1 MDATVFLE
9 DQNFKNLQ
17 KKYCNGSII
26 PFIGAGLSQP
36 LGMPSWRALLDSA
49 YSELVPY
56 NRKLQQSQF
65 QSLMEQHKYIEA
77 ASILQSHCDNF
88 KEIISNI
95 FAETAAEKSSWEDR
109 DNNYKDLAWGRMFS
123 CFLTTNY
130 DDCLEYFLRE
140 SVHSSN
146 LSDPNLNLQDVFH
159 NKHIRH
165 IIHMH
170 GTYTDPNSI
179 VLSSED
185 YTAYYK
191 EDVFK
196 GKFTALGITKSFLFL
211 GFSLQDKKVRELVNI
226 FADLFV
232 ADHYIVTSDKN
243 ITEGLSPRIHPIYIS
258 DNYIQDIRLL
268 LRTLYRTPLLAKLC
282 SCVDCKNPAYDN
294 QYGEKSISEALI
306 CKINYSAKN
315 KESTLTE
322 ILKNN
327 CFLAEKINYF
337 QLVAEGGMG
346 KTVQLLR
353 TSKELLE
360 IGIPVYYIPLRE
372 LRELDIEEFIR
383 CKILDFE
390 NSLWNET
397 ELLTESLSA
406 PSLIILDG
414 FNEIPLDDQEKVAN
428 NVTSLM
434 RYHHIRFLLS
444 GREMIGS
451 LPLEKLEILKLQ
463 DADLQQYFSDT
474 YLSFSKD
481 LWEILKIPM
490 MARLY
495 KETEYYIEN
504 NIPVNHILNPF
515 IWRKPCH
522 TKADIIWN
530 YFQCQYCGVI
540 TSAEKLARVAALEYA
555 AGFIAWKMV
564 CNYTF
569 SITISSFDSLME
581 DAQEKFAC
589 HFTKTERFRNLT
601 RVQKYNYDS
610 QDIANIL
617 LCKLNL
623 FVIDQESVSIDHQY
637 FRDFLAALH
646 LKNETKNYIIK
657 SHAWNH
663 GVIPKNIIDMFSEMC
678 TKEELL
684 AILEKQRDYNKENKI
699 TENNNFYAYNWLQA
713 ARKKDISFQNFN
725 FSWHDLRCTCLA
737 KDFDS
742 LSPFSFDHCMLSK
755 NTFLL
760 EDHSDQITDCK
771 WSPDGV
777 RIATCSKD
785 TTAKIWNSW
794 TGVCEATAV
803 QDSDIRCICWPTNEQ
818 LVFGTKNGD
827 IVSWNRLHDTLATIC
842 NIGVVIEGVDI
853 IRKNNTWYLLVL
865 TAHGFLICDS
875 EYHLLT
881 VVPSSRP
888 DPYLVTPDQKHL
900 IVASWSDIE
909 VYPIDDMLNGAVP
922 KPQNYRT
929 NCKEIRTLSLSGSSN
944 TILISD
950 DDGNIFE
957 VCLAGLQAEDR
968 SNYMNRLRKMDS
980 TVYRLDWNPHNGI
993 FAASTFHNISF
1004 WDRSFQ
1010 HRLYTDDR
1018 LSGLAYWSPIRNRL
1032 MIKDDFGDEIDIIDF
1047 DEYEDS
1053 RQPRPVVHAEH
1064 YTEEM
1069 YSWSPSG
1076 KYLACASGHLIFI
1089 WDLEKNIM
1097 IKRFRHSEQ
1106 IIGKVMWSSD
1116 SSAIYLYSQVR
1127 CSDSVWPSSITHTVF
1142 CIDLETQAKKRIA
1155 ECKLHSWDHFNYH
1168 DAYFSFDQW
1177 SPNKSKLLFKHEDN
1191 LHILDFFSDSV
1202 VTLNIKHLSERRE
1215 SSTIL
1220 KWNETSDRI
1229 IGVCDHQKYLLWNVS
1244 NGNIIKQFNLNTEY
1258 IECFRRNPYRQESR
1272 TTFSFPKND
1281 PTPSEVS
1288 GTYIL
1293 DHFTNADTFIF
1304 AELRLKLAHTHEQQY
1319 NTTFSWP
1326 FLSYEVDG
1334 RKIHRLSLDGHHWI
1348 QNAAEEMRIY
1358 LHRDNKNIPIL
1369 SLPLSKIFLSR
1380 INFISQNTV
1389 EIETAKSITRL
1400 HTDTMQQE
1408 TYDKTLDH
1416 AYHYILS
1423 PYSDD
1428 VIALLQ
1434 TKPTELKA
1442 FAHDH
1447 FVKDSPVKIINHITT
1462 FNLVNS
1468 TFYDVTVEDDALI
1481 EAIGNSG
1488 GIITSE

>member
-1 MDATVFLE
+1 MDATIFLE
-9 DQNFKNLQ
+9 DKNFKNLQ

-65 QSLMEQHKYIEA
+65 QSLMDQHEYIEA

-88 KEIISNI
+88 KEIISKI

-109 DNNYKDLAWGRMFS
+109 DNNYKDLAFGRMFS

-130 DDCLEYFLRE
+130 DDCLEYFLRV
-140 SVHSSN
+140 SARSSN
-146 LSDPNLNLQDVFH
+146 LSSPNLKLQDIFH
-159 NKHIRH
+159 DKHIRH
-165 IIHMH
+165 IIHVH
-170 GTYTDPNSI
+170 GTYTDPDSI

-185 YTAYYK
+185 YTACYEK
-191 EDVFK
+191 GVFK
-196 GKFTALGITKSFLFL
+196 GKFAALGITKSFLFL

-226 FADLFV
+226 FADLFD

-243 ITEGLSPRIHPIYIS
+243 ITEGLSSRIHPIYIS
-258 DNYIQDIRLL
+258 NNYIQDIRLL
-268 LRTLYRTPLLAKLC
+268 LRTLYRTPLLTKLD
-282 SCVDCKNPAYDN
+282 SWVDRKNPAYDN
-294 QYGEKSISEALI
+294 QNGEKIISEELI
-306 CKINYSAKN
+306 CKIKYPAEN
-315 KESTLTE
+315 KKSTLIE
-322 ILKNN
+322 ILKDD
-327 CFLAEKINYF
+327 CFLAKKTKHF

-353 TSKELLE
+353 TAKELLE
-360 IGIPVYYIPLRE
+360 MGIPVYYIPLRE
-372 LRELDIEEFIR
+372 LRELDIKEFIYR
-383 CKILDFE
+383 KILDSE
-390 NSLWNET
+390 NKLWNET
-397 ELLTESLSA
+397 ELLTESSSA

-414 FNEIPLDDQEKVAN
+414 FNEISLDDQEKVAES
-428 NVTSLM
+428 VFLLM
-434 RYHHIRFLLS
+434 HYHHIHFLLS
-444 GREMIGS
+444 GRDMVGR
-451 LPLEKLEILKLQ
+451 LPLEKLEIIKLQ
-463 DADLQQYFSDT
+463 YESIRQYFSDT
-474 YLSFSKD
+474 SLCFGND
-481 LWEILKIPM
+481 LLQILEIPM

-495 KETEYYIEN
+495 KDSEYYIEN
-504 NIPVNHILNPF
+504 NIPVNHITNPF
-515 IWRKPCH
+515 SWHKPCH

-530 YFQCQYCGVI
+530 YFQCQYCGTI
-540 TSAEKLARVAALEYA
+540 TLEEKLARVVSLEYA
-555 AGFIAWKMV
+555 AGFIAWEMV
-564 CNYTF
+564 CKYTF
-569 SITISSFDSLME
+569 SIPKSSFDSLME
-581 DAQEKFAC
+581 DAKEKFSC
-589 HFTKTERFRNLT
+589 IFSKTERFRNLT
-601 RVQKYNYDS
+601 RVQNYNYNH

-646 LKNETKNYIIK
+646 LKNETENYIIQ

-684 AILEKQRDYNKENKI
+684 AIWEKQRDYNKENEI

-742 LSPFSFDHCMLSK
+742 LSLFSFDHCMLSK

-760 EDHSDQITDCK
+760 EDHSNQIIDCK

-777 RIATCSKD
+777 RIATCSRD

-794 TGVCEATAV
+794 TGVCEATAI
-803 QDSDIRCICWPTNEQ
+803 QNSAIRCICWLTNDQ

-827 IVSWNRLHDTLATIC
+827 IVSWNRSNGALRQIC
-842 NIGVVIEGVDI
+842 NIGVVIEGVDV

-875 EYHLLT
+875 EYNLLT
-881 VVPSSRP
+881 VVPTIRP
-888 DPYLVTPDQKHL
+888 DSYLVTPDQKHL
-900 IVASWSDIE
+900 ILAFWSDIE
-909 VYPIDDMLNGAVP
+909 VYPIDDMLHGAVP
-922 KPQNYRT
+922 KPQNYST
-929 NCKEIRTLSLSGSSN
+929 NCKKIRTLSLSGSSN

-957 VCLAGLQAEDR
+957 VCLAGLQTEDL
-968 SNYMNRLRKMDS
+968 SNYMNRLPKMDS

-993 FAASTFHNISF
+993 FAVSTFHHISF
-1004 WDRSFQ
+1004 WDKSFQ
-1010 HRLYTDDR
+1010 HRLYTDDH

-1032 MIKDDFGDEIDIIDF
+1032 MIKDDFGYEIDILDF

-1053 RQPRPVVHAEH
+1053 RQPRPLIHVEH
-1064 YTEEM
+1064 YSQEM

-1097 IKRFRHSEQ
+1097 IKRFRHSEK

-1116 SSAIYLYSQVR
+1116 SSAIHLYSQAR
-1127 CSDSVWPSSITHTVF
+1127 CSDSFGQSSITHAVF
-1142 CIDLETQAKKRIA
+1142 YIDLETQAKKAIA
-1155 ECKLHSWDHFNYH
+1155 KCKLHSRYSSNHH
-1168 DAYFSFDQW
+1168 DVYFSFDQW
-1177 SPNKSKLLFKHEDN
+1177 SPDKSKLLFKHEHN

-1202 VTLNIKHLSERRE
+1202 VTLDIKHLSNRRE
-1215 SSTIL
+1215 SNTTL
-1220 KWNETSDRI
+1220 KWNEASDRI
-1229 IGVCDHQKYLLWNVS
+1229 IGVCDHQEYILWNVS
-1244 NGNIIKQFNLNTEY
+1244 NGKIEKQFNFNSGY
-1258 IECFRRNPYRQESR
+1258 IEDFRTYPYHQELGEIIS
-1272 TTFSFPKND
+1272 FSKND
-1281 PTPSEVS
+1281 PKTSEVS

-1293 DHFTNADTFIF
+1293 DHFTTDNTYIF
-1304 AELRLKLAHTHEQQY
+1304 SELSLKLAHTHEQQY

-1334 RKIHRLSLDGHHWI
+1334 KTIHRLSLDGHHCI
-1348 QNAAEEMRIY
+1348 QNESEEIRVY
-1358 LHRDNKNIPIL
+1358 LHRDNRNIPIL
-1369 SLPLSKIFLSR
+1369 SLPLSEFFLSR

-1408 TYDKTLDH
+1408 TYVKTLDH

-1442 FAHDH
+1442 FVHDH
-1447 FVKDSPVKIINHITT
+1447 FVKDSPVKIIDHITT
-1462 FNLVNS
+1462 FNIIDS
-1468 TFYDVTVEDDALI
+1468 TFYGVTVEDDALI
-1481 EAIGNSG
+1481 EAIRNSG